1 MQKTKVFCIFLPI
14 EDHCFCISFLGQVIV
29 CGQFWFLLSTLQ
41 FYKEQGGSAPC
52 KYRLTSGMWKA
63 NFGVIF
69 PSGGERKDGF
79 VSGKGVHDYG
89 NGWVFLQKYFILRTS
104 KPSLCWFKF
113 TVLFSHMTLSIKSS
127 KLRSLV
133 CLRQVLTYSSHFF
146 FNITSINENV
156 IWKSYKVSGGNI

>member
-1 MQKTKVFCIFLPI
+1 MQKMKVFCIFLPI
-14 EDHCFCISFLGQVIV
+14 EYHCFWISSLGRVMV

-63 NFGVIF
+63 NFGEIF
-69 PSGGERKDGF
+69 PSEGERKDGF

-133 CLRQVLTYSSHFF
+133 CLRQVLTYSSLIFF
-146 FNITSINENV
+146 QYNFYK
-156 IWKSYKVSGGNI
+156 WKHNLKIL